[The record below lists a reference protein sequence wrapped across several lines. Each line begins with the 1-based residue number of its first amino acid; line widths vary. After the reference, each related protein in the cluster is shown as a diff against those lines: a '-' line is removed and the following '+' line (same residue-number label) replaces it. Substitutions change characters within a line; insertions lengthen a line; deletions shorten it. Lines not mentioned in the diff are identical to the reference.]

1 MRIILKFGCSQPFP
15 VRSRWAKLI
24 LIFPLQ
30 KVHFI
35 DFSFIDLFIYLFLY
49 FLLLTFPFLLTL
61 LSQVSNNN
69 EKWKTNVVSDCRI
82 LSLVSERRGVC
93 IVLCVF
99 GWSRGGVPNHSLLG
113 IKST

>member
-35 DFSFIDLFIYLFLY
+35 DFSFIDLIYLSIYSFISFY
-49 FLLLTFPFLLTL
+49 
-61 LSQVSNNN
+61 
-69 EKWKTNVVSDCRI
+69 
-82 LSLVSERRGVC
+82 
-93 IVLCVF
+93 
-99 GWSRGGVPNHSLLG
+99 
-113 IKST
+113 